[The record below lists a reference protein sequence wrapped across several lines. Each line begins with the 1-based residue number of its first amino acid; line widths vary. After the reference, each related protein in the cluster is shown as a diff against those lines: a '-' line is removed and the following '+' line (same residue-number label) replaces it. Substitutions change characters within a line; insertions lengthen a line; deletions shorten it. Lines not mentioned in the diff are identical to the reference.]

1 MLNWVASHSMIV
13 VWVHVCRSSMSS
25 FDVSS
30 SIRRV
35 LSQVCAFRSSMYVAH
50 TIVRISVL
58 REHWLMDLHQVLKT
72 ILSILMVRLH
82 LAFVNILVGKGVLAC
97 QVKMRIHAIIEIL
110 LTLEFVVVITMD
122 VSNEITVIL
131 AVVEGLEVRV

>member
-1 MLNWVASHSMIV
+1 
-13 VWVHVCRSSMSS
+13 
-25 FDVSS
+25 
-30 SIRRV
+30 
-35 LSQVCAFRSSMYVAH
+35 MYVAH
-50 TIVRISVL
+50 TIVRVSVV

-72 ILSILMVRLH
+72 ILSILMVGLH
-82 LAFVNILVGKGVLAC
+82 LAFVIILVGKGVLAC

-110 LTLEFVVVITMD
+110 LTLEFVVIIAMD